1 MDKADDYKVIVEN
14 EGELSDYAV
23 NQFARWALEIAR
35 EQGLLDDV
43 KEAV

>member
-1 MDKADDYKVIVEN
+1 MDKADEYQVVVEN

-23 NQFARWALEIAR
+23 NEFGRWALEIAR
-35 EQGLLDDV
+35 EQGLL